1 MRKTSFIV
9 VTSLAGSVVVV
20 ACGGSSGG
28 GGPTGGVDSGTKG
41 VADSSVVGSGHD
53 TGTGTGPGSGTGS
66 GTGSGS
72 GSGTGTGTGSGSGSG
87 TGADAGTGSGSGSGT
102 GGDGGFPCDTPG
114 QCTGGN
120 ICCGRI
126 PITGGSIPNCTQSGI
141 TVDCESQTACPSNVA
156 FSCTAGST
164 EVVHLCQSAAD
175 CASEPN
181 GYTECC
187 MFGEAGQAGTIQFCA
202 TSLIALGGTNCMM

>member
-1 MRKTSFIV
+1 MHKTSVIV
-9 VTSLAGSVVVV
+9 VTSFVGSFVVC
-20 ACGGSSGG
+20 ACASSSGG
-28 GGPTGGVDSGTKG
+28 SGTGGVDSGTRS
-41 VADSSVVGSGHD
+41 VADSSAVGHD
-53 TGTGTGPGSGTGS
+53 TGTGTGPGSGTGTGTGS

-87 TGADAGTGSGSGSGT
+87 TGVDAGTGSGSGSG
-102 GGDGGFPCDTPG
+102 GDAGFPCDTPG

-156 FSCTAGST
+156 FACTAGST
-164 EVVHLCQSAAD
+164 EVVHLCQSASD
-175 CASEPN
+175 CANEPN

-202 TSLIALGGTNCMM
+202 TSLIALGGSNCMM